1 MRWHCSVSTHFVL
14 HCCTH
19 ILDWNHCIHV
29 IYFVY
34 ITACVVS
41 SNFGLKSLCCT
52 LFHCCMH
59 PQTILN
65 WSQYAAYVIHIVL
78 VFLCYSKHILK
89 QSSTDISMLHLLF
102 TLFYTI
108 LNTSSSNLWQS
119 HYATLIIH
127 FVSHCCMHPQAILDW
142 SWRALYVIHII
153 LHNFKWILKQSLTEA
168 QVLHTCRSP
177 SSHWQS
183 AEVIF
188 NTYCQHWKIEVSNVK
203 RLGQD
208 ESGLML
214 TLSGNRKLLYRWV
227 LPKLYRHWN
236 KWFKKHPLGSVCIYC
251 RPSFIFLHIQK
262 KRVCFLHV
270 WSCHNQ
276 NT

>member
-1 MRWHCSVSTHFVL
+1 MFSFSRFVWHYCQASSIANDPAPHLMKGTGWGGIVQYLVFYIAAHISLSNPWLKPLYICYLLCLYYCMRSLKQFWTEVL
-14 HCCTH
+14 CFTVVC
-19 ILDWNHCIHV
+19 IL
-29 IYFVY
+29 
-34 ITACVVS
+34 
-41 SNFGLKSLCCT
+41 KQSLT
-52 LFHCCMH
+52 
-59 PQTILN
+59 
-65 WSQYAAYVIHIVL
+65 
-78 VFLCYSKHILK
+78 FLCYSEHILK

-142 SWRALYVIHII
+142 SWHALCVIHII
-153 LHNFKWILKQSLTEA
+153 LHNFKQILKQSLTEA

-188 NTYCQHWKIEVSNVK
+188 NTYCQHWKTEISNVK

-227 LPKLYRHWN
+227 VPK
-236 KWFKKHPLGSVCIYC
+236 
-251 RPSFIFLHIQK
+251 
-262 KRVCFLHV
+262 
-270 WSCHNQ
+270 
-276 NT
+276 